1 MKFSFFL
8 LYLANNIYIKISLFI
23 NRIMDISASNYENIK
38 SYITYSIQNSEYELE
53 ALLSKSNKITT
64 EKFKEIFQYFSETD
78 DYELISDF
86 NNESLDIRIV
96 SNKTLEKFRLTIE
109 DKDEIMSYC
118 KKNKYN
124 PNNINYGIKRSL
136 KNYKPIVLNN
146 YPVRFNLKYES
157 NLDDQ
162 EDIKSIDNNI
172 AKSKKYF
179 RFKKRFSF
187 ITSSKLFR
195 IDLSLVKSSKNSY
208 STTFYESG
216 ILNQSPEY
224 EVEIEF
230 NNDEYDDKVPIEKV
244 MNELFNIIGNV
255 LLIIEDNDYIITNDE
270 RDDVKKQYLQ
280 LAFNLDKKKVDN
292 LSIYN
297 PKKYF
302 IGVQPVTLELN
313 NLLESD
319 SNSIMENYSVTD
331 KADGERN
338 LLYIHT
344 NNKVYLINN
353 RLKIKY
359 TGLKHKDAKTIID
372 GEYITNDRFGNDI
385 KKYMAFDIY
394 YHKGKDVSSKPLLTN
409 SKNRMSI
416 LQDIIEN
423 KENKFISEKKNNTLT
438 INLKEFYFSD
448 GNKLLKKHCKKILD
462 NSTNQNYEYYIDGLI
477 FTPTNLAVGANKEG
491 DPSSLTGTWKKVF
504 KWKPI
509 EDNTIDF
516 LVKFVGEI
524 QEETTKRK
532 YMSCELYVGYDQ
544 DLDINP
550 IKILNNDFE
559 DNIYAM
565 KKFGEGCYLEI
576 DLDGNILTKDNKPI
590 EDNMIVEFSYD
601 VDSVKDDMFRW
612 MPYRIRYDK
621 TELYRITKK
630 ISGTANDYTTAQNV
644 WNTIQNPVTNEMIT
658 GVEEVTKEIV
668 NKSRSDNEVYYNRET
683 SREQSLLKPLL
694 GFHNYWV
701 KNQFLYRRFTGTN
714 SLFEIAC
721 GKGGDLHKV
730 AKGKFRLVVGSDI
743 NKDNLYNVS
752 DGIYKRYNQLV
763 KKGIIRPNKQKMV
776 FMILDASQEWNKKYI
791 NSIDDEFSQRAAKIL
806 FNPNGLI
813 KKSDIKKEEKVLLN
827 FYNKAVT
834 DKFNLVSIQFAIH
847 YMFENDTTLNNFVKN
862 VDSVLKVDGYF
873 MGTCLDGFLVSEKLK
888 DKDEIKGE
896 MNNKT
901 LWMIQKKYNEFNK
914 YDKNKP
920 LENVGKQISVYV
932 ETINQLIDEYLVD
945 YELLKYKLGQYN
957 IRPLKEVDL
966 KALNL
971 DTSSGSF
978 EDIFNHFSKD
988 KKNKIDEMSQVHK
1001 EYSFLN
1007 RFFIFKKY
1015 SN

>member
-1 MKFSFFL
+1 
-8 LYLANNIYIKISLFI
+8 
-23 NRIMDISASNYENIK
+23 MDISSNYEDIK
-38 SYITYSIQNSEYELE
+38 SYINYSIQNLEYEVE
-53 ALLSKSNKITT
+53 ALLSKSIKLTS
-64 EKFKEIFQYFSETD
+64 EKFKDIYQYFSELD
-78 DYELISDF
+78 EYELISDF

-96 SNKTLEKFRLTIE
+96 SNKNLEKYRLTLN
-109 DKDEIMSYC
+109 DKNDIMKYC
-118 KKNKYN
+118 KTNKYN
-124 PNNINYGIKRSL
+124 AKNIVYGIKKSL
-136 KNYKPIVLNN
+136 KQYKPIDIEN
-146 YPVRFNLKYES
+146 YPIRLNLKYES
-157 NLDDQ
+157 LLNDEEQ
-162 EDIKSIDNNI
+162 INNI
-172 AKSKKYF
+172 NESIGRSKKYF

-187 ITSSKLFR
+187 MSPSKLFR
-195 IDLSLVKSSKNSY
+195 IDLSLVKSSKNRY

-216 ILNQSPEY
+216 ILNQLPEY

-230 NNDEYDDKVPIEKV
+230 NTKAYNSSKESIENV

-255 LLIIEDNDYIITNDE
+255 LLIIEDNDYIMTIEE
-270 RDDVKKQYLQ
+270 RDNVKKEYLQ
-280 LAFNLDKKKVDN
+280 LGFNLDKKKVDN

-302 IGVQPVTLELN
+302 LGVQPVTLELN
-313 NLLESD
+313 NLLED
-319 SNSIMENYSVTD
+319 DNSSILKNYSVTD

-338 LLYIHT
+338 LLYIDSK
-344 NNKVYLINN
+344 NKVYLINN

-372 GEYITNDRFGNDI
+372 GEYITTDRFNNNI
-385 KKYMAFDIY
+385 KKYMAFDVY
-394 YHKGKDVSSKPLLTN
+394 FHKGKNVSNKPLLTS
-409 SKNRMSI
+409 SKNRIGI
-416 LQDIIEN
+416 LKDIIEN
-423 KENKFISEKKNNTLT
+423 KENKFVPESKKNAIV
-438 INLKEFYFSD
+438 INLKEFYSND
-448 GNKLLKKHCKKILD
+448 GNKLLNKNCKNIID
-462 NSTNQNYEYYIDGLI
+462 NSKNDNYEYNIDGLI
-477 FTPTNLAVGANKEG
+477 FTPINLSVGSNNENEG
-491 DPSSLTGTWKKVF
+491 SSLTGTWKKVF

-524 QEETTKRK
+524 QEDSTKRK

-544 DLDINP
+544 HLDINP

-576 DLDGNILTKDNKPI
+576 DNDGNILTKDNNRV

-601 VDSVKDDMFRW
+601 VDNTKDDMFRW
-612 MPYRIRYDK
+612 LPYRIRYDK

-644 WNTIQNPVTNEMIT
+644 WNTIQNPVTTDMIT
-658 GVEEVTKEIV
+658 GKDIVTKELV

-683 SREQSLLKPLL
+683 SRDLSLLKPLL
-694 GFHNYWV
+694 SFHNYWV
-701 KNQFLYRRFTGTN
+701 KNQFLYRRFSGIN

-721 GKGGDLHKV
+721 GKGGDLHKF
-730 AKGKFRLVVGSDI
+730 AKSKFKLVVGSDI
-743 NKDNLYNVS
+743 NKDNLYNIS

-763 KKGIIRPNKQKMV
+763 KKDIIKPNKQKMV
-776 FMILDASQEWNKKYI
+776 FLILDASKEWDKKYI
-791 NSIDDEFSQRAAKIL
+791 NSIDDEFSQRVAKIL

-827 FYNKAVT
+827 YYNKVVT
-834 DKFNLVSIQFAIH
+834 EKFNLVSIQFAIH
-847 YMFENDTTLNNFVKN
+847 YMFENETTLNNFVKN
-862 VDSVLKVDGYF
+862 VNSVLNVNGYF
-873 MGTCLDGFLVSEKLK
+873 IGTCLDGFLVSEKLK
-888 DKDEIKGE
+888 NTNVIKGE
-896 MNNKT
+896 INGKT
-901 LWMIQKKYNEFNK
+901 LWKIEKKYNEFNK
-914 YDKNKP
+914 DKP
-920 LENVGKQISVYV
+920 LDNIGKKISVYV

-957 IRPLKEVDL
+957 IKPLKDEDL
-966 KALNL
+966 KTLKL

-978 EDIFNHFSKD
+978 EDIFNHFSK
-988 KKNKIDEMSQVHK
+988 NKRNNIDEMSSVHK

-1015 SN
+1015 NN

>member
-1 MKFSFFL
+1 
-8 LYLANNIYIKISLFI
+8 
-23 NRIMDISASNYENIK
+23 MDISSNYEDIK
-38 SYITYSIQNSEYELE
+38 SYINYSIQNVDYEVE
-53 ALLSKSNKITT
+53 ALLSKSIKLTT
-64 EKFKEIFQYFSETD
+64 EKFKDIFKYFSELD

-96 SNKTLEKFRLTIE
+96 SNKNLEKYRLTLN
-109 DKDEIMSYC
+109 DKNEIMRYC
-118 KKNKYN
+118 KTNKYN
-124 PNNINYGIKRSL
+124 TKNVVYGIKKSL
-136 KNYKPIVLNN
+136 KEYKSIDIEN
-146 YPVRFNLKYES
+146 YPIRLNLKYES
-157 NLDDQ
+157 LLSDEEQ
-162 EDIKSIDNNI
+162 INNI
-172 AKSKKYF
+172 NESISRSKKYF

-187 ITSSKLFR
+187 MSSSKLFR
-195 IDLSLVKSSKNSY
+195 IDLSLVKSSKNRY

-216 ILNQSPEY
+216 ILNQVPEY
-224 EVEIEF
+224 EIEIEF
-230 NNDEYDDKVPIEKV
+230 NNKEYQSSKQSIEKV
-244 MNELFNIIGNV
+244 MNELFNIIGNI
-255 LLIIEDNDYIITNDE
+255 LLIIEDNDYIMTTEEKNN
-270 RDDVKKQYLQ
+270 VKKEYLQ
-280 LAFNLDKKKVDN
+280 LGFNLDKKKVDN

-302 IGVQPVTLELN
+302 LGVQPVTLELN
-313 NLLESD
+313 NLLED
-319 SNSIMENYSVTD
+319 DNSSILKNYSVTD

-338 LLYIHT
+338 LLYIDSK
-344 NNKVYLINN
+344 NKVYLINN
-353 RLKIKY
+353 RLNIKY

-372 GEYITNDRFGNDI
+372 GEYITTDRFNNSI
-385 KKYMAFDIY
+385 KKYMAFDVY
-394 YHKGKDVSSKPLLTN
+394 FHKGKNVANKPLLTS
-409 SKNRMSI
+409 SKNRIGI
-416 LQDIIEN
+416 LKDIIEN
-423 KENKFISEKKNNTLT
+423 KENKFVPENKKNDIV
-438 INLKEFYFSD
+438 INLKEFYNND
-448 GNKLLKKHCKKILD
+448 GVKLLKKNCKKIID
-462 NSTNQNYEYYIDGLI
+462 NSKNDNYEYNIDGLI
-477 FTPTNLAVGANKEG
+477 FTPTNLGVGSNNENEE
-491 DPSSLTGTWKKVF
+491 SSLTGTWKKVF

-524 QEETTKRK
+524 EEESTKRK

-576 DLDGNILTKDNKPI
+576 DNDGNVLTKDNNRV

-601 VDSVKDDMFRW
+601 VDNTKDDMFRW
-612 MPYRIRYDK
+612 LPYRIRYDK

-644 WNTIQNPVTNEMIT
+644 WNTIQNPVTTDMIT
-658 GVEEVTKEIV
+658 GKEMVTKELV

-683 SREQSLLKPLL
+683 SRDLSLLKPLL
-694 GFHNYWV
+694 SFHNYWV
-701 KNQFLYRRFTGTN
+701 KNQFLYRRFSGTN

-721 GKGGDLHKV
+721 GKGGDLHKF
-730 AKGKFRLVVGSDI
+730 AKSKFKLVVGSDI
-743 NKDNLYNVS
+743 NKDNLYNIS

-763 KKGIIRPNKQKMV
+763 KKDIIKSNKQKMV
-776 FMILDASQEWNKKYI
+776 FLILDASKEWDKKYI
-791 NSIDDEFSQRAAKIL
+791 NSIDDEFSQRVAKIL

-827 FYNKAVT
+827 YYNKAVT

-847 YMFENDTTLNNFVKN
+847 YMFENETSLNNFVKN
-862 VDSVLKVDGYF
+862 VNSVLNVNGYF
-873 MGTCLDGFLVSEKLK
+873 IGTCLDGFLVSEKLK
-888 DKDEIKGE
+888 NMNEIKGE
-896 MNNKT
+896 INGKT
-901 LWMIQKKYNEFNK
+901 LWKIEKKYNEFNK
-914 YDKNKP
+914 DKP
-920 LENVGKQISVYV
+920 LDNIGKKISVYV

-957 IRPLKEVDL
+957 IKPLKNEDL
-966 KALNL
+966 KTLKL

-978 EDIFNHFSKD
+978 EDIFNHFSKN
-988 KKNKIDEMSQVHK
+988 KKNNIDEMSPVHK

-1015 SN
+1015 NN